1 MSAISNEIRD
11 IPAALPFAEGDEE
24 REKLLRETENEN
36 QPEAVDVESDD
47 EETESLVQ
55 QTKPSKKKLF
65 LVFVGF
71 VFGFVLLVMVM
82 SWFFGIGVFAAGKTQ
97 TVDRTAKKDS
107 ANQTPVSEEEKL
119 KMALNMVAEKNPTP
133 PIDQTGNPLQTEAST
148 LNSNSSIDLASTKA
162 TDLSEPPVLP
172 SPNTATKQNDIAS
185 SSGSGSVSSYK
196 PTISYV
202 RPDIPTVRAGTTTN
216 SKPIEPTN
224 EPEKAPIGRTLFFGV
239 EKKQNSEANN
249 SSQVARQFVSPA
261 SIAATATQTKTPAK
275 PIPFGSMLPI
285 RFLGAVYTLRSS
297 GGLVRMELTR
307 KFSVENIEYPAGTVI
322 VGTLRGSEFT
332 RAFISITGLIDP
344 KTGGLIKFQ
353 GEVLGTDGASG
364 VIGHRRQVK
373 SAWSRVFGGFR
384 DAGAVIV
391 NGIGNRRSGGTVVIS
406 DSATRASGVI
416 TDELSGL
423 VGEKGK
429 IDEFVEIAA
438 GTTGFVLVT
447 DLPEEV
453 SVSNAQLETTKS
465 ATGLTE
471 AELAD
476 LFSDSS
482 DGSSEKLRAAMPR
495 MTPEFRKLAEK
506 VLKNQ

>member
-1 MSAISNEIRD
+1 MSVNTKEIRD
-11 IPAALPFAEGDEE
+11 IPAALPFAENDEE
-24 REKLLRETENEN
+24 REKLLRDSENEN
-36 QPEAVDVESDD
+36 QPEAVDMECDD
-47 EETESLVQ
+47 EETESLAQ
-55 QTKPSKKKLF
+55 HTKPSKKKLF
-65 LVFVGF
+65 LAFVGF
-71 VFGFVLLVMVM
+71 VFGFVLLVLLM

-97 TVDRTAKKDS
+97 TVDRTAKKES

-119 KMALNMVAEKNPTP
+119 KMALNLVAEKNPTQP
-133 PIDQTGNPLQTEAST
+133 SDQTGNPLQTEAT
-148 LNSNSSIDLASTKA
+148 TMNSNSSVDLASTKA
-162 TDLSEPPVLP
+162 TDLNEPPVLP
-172 SPNTATKQNDIAS
+172 DSNVATKQNDIAS
-185 SSGSGSVSSYK
+185 SSGSASIGSYRPTNSYA
-196 PTISYV
+196 
-202 RPDIPTVRAGTTTN
+202 RPESPAASIETNTN
-216 SKPIEPTN
+216 SKPIEPIRETA
-224 EPEKAPIGRTLFFGV
+224 KAPIGRTLFFGV
-239 EKKQNSEANN
+239 EKKQKSEANN
-249 SSQVARQFVSPA
+249 SSQPAKPLASSA
-261 SIAATATQTKTPAK
+261 SIAAIATKTPTK
-275 PIPFGSMLPI
+275 QIPFGSMLPI
-285 RFLGAVYTLRSS
+285 RFLGAVYTFRSS
-297 GGLVRMELTR
+297 GGLVRMELAR
-307 KFSVENIEYPAGTVI
+307 KLSVENIEYPAGTVI

-364 VIGHRRQVK
+364 VIGRRRQVK

-429 IDEFVEIAA
+429 INEFVEIAA

-453 SVSNAQLETTKS
+453 SVSNAQIETTKS

-476 LFSDSS
+476 LFSAGS
-482 DGSSEKLRAAMPR
+482 DGSNEKLRAAMTR

>member
-1 MSAISNEIRD
+1 MSAITNEIRD
-11 IPAALPFAEGDEE
+11 IPAALPFAENDEE

-36 QPEAVDVESDD
+36 QPEAVDIESDD

-65 LVFVGF
+65 LAFVVF
-71 VFGFVLLVMVM
+71 VFGFVLLVLLM

-133 PIDQTGNPLQTEAST
+133 PSDQVGNPLQTEATT
-148 LNSNSSIDLASTKA
+148 LNSNSSVDLASTKA
-162 TDLSEPPVLP
+162 TDLSEPIVLP
-172 SPNTATKQNDIAS
+172 DSNIPTKQNDITS

-196 PTISYV
+196 PTSSYA
-202 RPDIPTVRAGTTTN
+202 RPESPTAPVETNTN
-216 SKPIEPTN
+216 SKPIEPIRETA
-224 EPEKAPIGRTLFFGV
+224 KAPIGRTLFFGV
-239 EKKQNSEANN
+239 EKKQISEANN
-249 SSQVARQFVSPA
+249 SSQVAKRTISPN
-261 SIAATATQTKTPAK
+261 SSTTQNKPTTKS
-275 PIPFGSMLPI
+275 IPFGSMLPI

-344 KTGGLIKFQ
+344 KTGGLVKFQ
-353 GEVLGTDGASG
+353 GEVLGADGASG
-364 VIGHRRQVK
+364 VIGRRRQVK

-423 VGEKGK
+423 VGEKGNSN
-429 IDEFVEIAA
+429 EFVEIAA

-453 SVSNAQLETTKS
+453 SATNLSIETTKS
-465 ATGLTE
+465 ATGLAE

-506 VLKNQ
+506 VLKNPEK